1 MRITKRTNIAIR
13 ALMFCAVNQDRRV
26 TKHDIAT
33 ACNSSE
39 NHLGQIVNQL
49 SQLGFLTTTRG
60 RGGGLALA
68 RSPSDIS
75 IGEVFRKLEADVPI
89 AECFADVDN
98 TCPLTAACR
107 LKTAISGAVDAFYNH
122 LEEITLDSL
131 TCDNHA
137 LETMLAM
144 TPQCSAPRSSKV
156 QINPVGATAET

>member
-13 ALMFCAVNQDRRV
+13 ALMFCAVNMDRRV
-26 TKHDIAT
+26 TKHDIAE

-49 SQLGFLTTTRG
+49 AQLGFLETTRG

-68 RSPSDIS
+68 RAPEKIS
-75 IGEVFRKLEADVPI
+75 IGEVFRHLEADVPV

-98 TCPLTAACR
+98 TCPLTNACR
-107 LKTAISGAVDAFYNH
+107 LKDAIAAALEAFYAH
-122 LEEITLDSL
+122 METITLDTL
-131 TCDNHA
+131 ICDNHA

-144 TPQCSAPRSSKV
+144 TPLCSGDKV
-156 QINPVGATAET
+156 AKPVTA